1 MKDRLDYLGNGLA
14 VIFTVAQSDEV
25 FKIISLVL
33 TCLSVALTIA
43 YRIWEWY
50 KKAKKDGKIES
61 EEIKNLADIMKEEKE
76 KIDNMK
82 KENEK

>member
-1 MKDRLDYLGNGLA
+1 MKDKLDYLGNGLA
-14 VIFTVAQSDEV
+14 VIFTAVQSDEV
-25 FKIISLVL
+25 FKIISLIL

-61 EEIKNLADIMKEEKE
+61 EEIKNLADIMKEENE
-76 KIDNMK
+76 KIDNIK
-82 KENEK
+82 KGE